1 MKKRD
6 GVFRKF
12 DVRRTDGTDQK
23 PGDKHFNCVYFV
35 LDVSHDRYA
44 AAALRAYAEAC
55 KGELPE
61 LAKDVLNLA
70 TVNDLEAG
78 GILNP
83 LQSELLKGQFP
94 PPCYGPVVKIAMET
108 KFGG

>member
-1 MKKRD
+1 MAKRD

-35 LDVSHDRYA
+35 LDVSHDKFA

-55 KGELPE
+55 HDELPE
-61 LAKDVLNLA
+61 LAGDVEDLA
-70 TVNDLEAG
+70 IVNELETG
-78 GILNP
+78 TQLTG
-83 LQSELLKGQFP
+83 LQTELLKSFP
-94 PPCYGPVVKIAMET
+94 PACYRPVVKIAMESRIVE
-108 KFGG
+108 